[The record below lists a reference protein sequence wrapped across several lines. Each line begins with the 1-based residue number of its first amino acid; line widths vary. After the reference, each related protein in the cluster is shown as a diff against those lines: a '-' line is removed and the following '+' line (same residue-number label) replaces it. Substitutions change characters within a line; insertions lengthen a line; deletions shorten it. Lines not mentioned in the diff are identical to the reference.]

1 MASSLRQETV
11 IIGDCSQWDDGT
23 EGSTADRTVVAGTHL
38 PFPVGLAG
46 GSIMCPHFAAAE
58 DQGILW
64 QIDNSSAA
72 TLRLTDFK
80 LSQCQLHRPVVIPVH
95 CQLFPA
101 VVLLQGSNP
110 DPSVSV
116 VALLADG
123 SLMLVTL
130 FPTAAVTSSHP
141 PQQQQQQQQPCPHEA
156 QSISISSLL
165 SPHGTP
171 TSLGATPEHLCIG
184 CSSGVVLCIPVA
196 ALLSAASSNSL
207 SLPASAQAFE
217 LRNSGWGSSITGLIA
232 SAWQGTGARP
242 AAALACMPVT
252 SSPAASPTNG
262 SRLTSGG
269 RSSELLVVAYDDC
282 SVACWSVTKRQQLFA
297 DTLLN
302 YAVPSPRP
310 GSAVSSFC
318 PSHVSAT
325 SPAPDMLV
333 VVAQLNALDSA
344 ARVVTCTTYAVNS
357 SGRLQQQ
364 PGGSS
369 SGPLRV
375 TLDVDPKAAVL
386 GSAAGREGEVWLL
399 LGLNGRNGVAGYS
412 HSTGRMCC
420 SILLHE
426 AGGMPGGAGDG
437 LQEPD
442 MTVQE
447 MWLGVLHCSGM
458 SEEAAAA
465 THILPLLLA
474 PGCGSRAALRHTL
487 ALFEEPLSIQEAVG
501 ATHAQ
506 LAARIQA
513 AVSRIQRI
521 QQQRVPRPRGGML
534 SVLRPASMAES
545 LAAAGQLSALA
556 GLPEPMQVVH
566 SCVQMV
572 SSTLGPW
579 ALESALQLVIAGVD
593 LGDKLLP
600 CLSTLLMSGPKGPA
614 TAPGS
619 GIAGTG
625 SGSVPVSMTNG
636 GSSGGGGSRA
646 AWAVSDQGRQA
657 QVTWRRARQQLLLA
671 LGRRLGVTSDPLQHI
686 RDYCRLMTSP
696 SSGSTQLA
704 GTGVA
709 SSAATPAAGSPAA
722 VLNLYAHTAAQ
733 CHRHQSDTQRQ
744 RCRTPL
750 STTPSTVG
758 HAAAVVQNAV
768 VDDSVLLHPQVSAA
782 QCSSTLE
789 LLVMLALLHQLQ
801 GAGAAP
807 LTQAALAEIEQ
818 ALMPTLTEQLRRA
831 AVALWLATT
840 ASSQG
845 SQLDADALALQALSH
860 MRLGGS
866 RPLGGGSAAGLQPP
880 QQPPQQRP
888 GSLSL
893 AATLLPDFLK
903 GRGSAA
909 GRDLPAGFASYLMH
923 GADPCASFQD
933 RVLQL
938 GFHLF
943 SRQDFSALQ
952 GLTRMLGSSTGMQDA
967 GSCFLQ
973 GLATACKLRQRQAAD
988 SRQLGMV
995 SGPTSAGAGSS
1006 VTLEPELV
1014 GEAVRCF
1021 FQAAAGLSDA
1031 SNAALRDCIQQLHR
1045 QLTDGS
1051 SSSSSGNTAA
1061 APILAPS
1068 TPGPPGPQQQQPPIS
1083 AALQQLRYCECVM
1096 MLFERDG
1103 APAGAAAFA
1112 AAALQHL
1119 PGAYAAAA
1127 GGSGGAAG
1135 GGAVAEQQ
1143 RHEGRLWSNLFAFNV
1158 ELGRY
1163 GEAYVAATSNP
1174 LPPQALDCLTRLV
1187 NVLCEERQVSTL
1199 MSLPLV
1205 GSVPGSPYTDSQ
1217 GAPALSC
1224 STPLLQHVMTTLRN
1238 RAHNLEL
1245 GTSPQPYQVL
1255 HDFLLSRWDTK
1266 GAAAALLAFARRLRL
1281 QGRVGDATAV
1291 TALRAYDGAANL
1303 LASLDPKD
1311 AWLDLTDAWI
1321 RTYRIVD
1328 PDHQPGTAA
1337 AAAAAT
1343 PVHAQARTAHQ
1354 ADYPTHPQAG
1364 PSPQQQQDQ
1373 GGAGA
1378 VLPSASSAVLDVAL
1392 TLPQLRKERWML
1404 QAALL
1409 VSRRV
1414 PGLHFLAPTHTT
1426 ATLFRQLLTLQHF
1439 DEALALAHATHHTPG
1454 SPGLLSAQQAL
1465 IASLASAA
1473 AITQL
1478 ASTQPATT
1486 SPLSLFTTIPA
1497 PPPPPTT
1504 TTTAP
1509 GAPPPGRQHT
1519 LPAAAT
1525 GSAPAAGPRPTV
1537 AGSGIRSRPAPARGP
1552 ACYGSSAAPLW
1563 NKLRAMLAAAQPPPP
1578 PAPGRQ
1584 HPAAG
1589 SSGLGGSRGGSHAAA
1604 AAAAA
1609 GLDAGAAAHSGGG
1622 RGFAELRAAAADA
1635 ILLVD
1640 QGMELPQ
1647 WLLDLFLVSRRMGRH
1662 APTHTHT
1669 ALSHR
1674 SLTPL
1679 SPLSRTHRSLTPL
1692 SPLSH
1697 TASNGP
1703 RSRSCVPATERGRD
1717 VAESCPALGMGAS
1730 FGGPAA
1736 LLDLYLARGRPLLA
1750 STLVCHVLRARATAD
1765 VRQRQAAASCWFPY
1779 RSLETLRSQLL
1790 DMAGTAV
1797 AAAAAN
1803 GGASGSAS
1811 SGRELALGGLVPTS
1825 RGGGVYGGG
1834 RQGGGAGTV
1843 AREALSEL
1851 DLAIDAH
1858 LQMAMADTAAVTR
1871 HVTRAAGAGSNSG
1884 SRSGGSSLM
1893 IMA

>member
-1 MASSLRQETV
+1 
-11 IIGDCSQWDDGT
+11 
-23 EGSTADRTVVAGTHL
+23 
-38 PFPVGLAG
+38 
-46 GSIMCPHFAAAE
+46 MCPHFAAAE

-513 AVSRIQRI
+513 AVSRIQRMDLRASSSQCWI
-521 QQQRVPRPRGGML
+521 RFRIRFQEVWSRRHPALGLVTPRTLGATASSSVYLARGGGML

-722 VLNLYAHTAAQ
+722 VLNLYAHTAA
-733 CHRHQSDTQRQ
+733 
-744 RCRTPL
+744 
-750 STTPSTVG
+750 
-758 HAAAVVQNAV
+758 
-768 VDDSVLLHPQVSAA
+768 QVSAA

-1647 WLLDLFLVSRRMGRH
+1647 WLLDLFL
-1662 APTHTHT
+1662 
-1669 ALSHR
+1669 
-1674 SLTPL
+1674 
-1679 SPLSRTHRSLTPL
+1679 
-1692 SPLSH
+1692 
-1697 TASNGP
+1697 
-1703 RSRSCVPATERGRD
+1703 
-1717 VAESCPALGMGAS
+1717 AESCPALGMGAS